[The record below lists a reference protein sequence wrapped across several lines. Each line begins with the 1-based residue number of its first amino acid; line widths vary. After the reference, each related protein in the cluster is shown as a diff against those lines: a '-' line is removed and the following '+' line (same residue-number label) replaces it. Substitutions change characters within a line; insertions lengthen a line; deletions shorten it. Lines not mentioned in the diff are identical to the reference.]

1 MAKREFRLDVHEHIA
16 TITFNW
22 PEAVNAMGLEY
33 TAEFNRVL
41 DAIEADRAVR
51 AVIVTGAGTVFCGG
65 GDLHEI
71 MSPDPTDANREL
83 ELVRG
88 YNRLARRLY
97 YFDLPVIAALNGPA
111 AGGGVGIALAC
122 DFAIASQSARYDLAF
137 HKLGLAASD
146 VGVPWLLSRIIGA
159 QLTNYYTLTAG
170 SIDAATG
177 QRLGL
182 FAQVV
187 PAAEVMNTARA
198 EAARIVAAPP
208 EAVRITK
215 LSLRHG
221 VGMDFAAN
229 MEVEAYLQS
238 FAFRSPGHKRLVGE
252 YRTRLSTK
260 SKPA

>member
-1 MAKREFRLDVHEHIA
+1 MAQREFLLDVRDHIA
-16 TITFNW
+16 TVTFNW

-33 TAEFNRVL
+33 TGEFNRVL
-41 DAIEADRAVR
+41 DAIEADRQVR
-51 AVIVTGAGTVFCGG
+51 AVILTGAGKVFCGG

-71 MSPDPTDANREL
+71 MSPAPTDANWEL

-88 YNRLARRLY
+88 YNRLAKRLY
-97 YFDLPVIAALNGPA
+97 YFDLPIIAALNGPA

-122 DFAIASQSARYDLAF
+122 DFAVAAETARYDLAF

-146 VGVPWLLSRIIGA
+146 VGVPWLLSRIIGV
-159 QLTNYYTLTAG
+159 QLTSYYTLTAG
-170 SIDAATG
+170 SIDAPTG
-177 QRLGL
+177 LRLGL
-182 FAQVV
+182 FARVV
-187 PAAEVMNTARA
+187 PPAELMDAARL
-198 EAARIVAAPP
+198 EAARIAAAPP

-238 FAFRSPGHKRLVGE
+238 FAFRSSGHKRLIGE
-252 YRTRLSTK
+252 YRARLA
-260 SKPA
+260 SKGKRS